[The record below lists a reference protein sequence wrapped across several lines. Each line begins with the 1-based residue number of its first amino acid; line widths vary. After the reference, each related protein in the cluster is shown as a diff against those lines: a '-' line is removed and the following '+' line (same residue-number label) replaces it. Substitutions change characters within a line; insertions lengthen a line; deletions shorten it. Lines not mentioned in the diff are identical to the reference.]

1 MDIIPTPKK
10 NIVLDATVLSAMMSC
25 ARLLDFRYNLRFLP
39 LKGKS
44 NSLEVG
50 TLVHKVLEV
59 YYREIIKGFSKQQ
72 ALSAAFAAGHMYI
85 TGCPHCADPAN
96 DKPACG
102 HQPLEYPGMQNTP
115 EENDGQKRIGWK
127 WALAT
132 CEQYFDHYKNDSWV
146 SLATE
151 TVRGEVLYED
161 DEIRILWKAKFDWIV
176 DTNQMIISV
185 DHKTM
190 KQRRDNLT
198 LNNQFTG
205 QCLVMK
211 TRAVCIN
218 KIGFQTSL
226 EPKEKFQ
233 RTMINYSADR
243 LLEWQSEILPYYAYK
258 YLQYAESGYWPP
270 DYTHCENK
278 YGKCAFADVCQ
289 ADRSDRERV
298 LNEGFFIGPKWDPTN
313 IVEDEV
319 E

>member
-1 MDIIPTPKK
+1 MDIIPAPKK

-161 DEIRILWKAKFDWIV
+161 DEIRILWKAKFD
-176 DTNQMIISV
+176 
-185 DHKTM
+185 
-190 KQRRDNLT
+190 
-198 LNNQFTG
+198 
-205 QCLVMK
+205 
-211 TRAVCIN
+211 
-218 KIGFQTSL
+218 
-226 EPKEKFQ
+226 
-233 RTMINYSADR
+233 
-243 LLEWQSEILPYYAYK
+243 
-258 YLQYAESGYWPP
+258 
-270 DYTHCENK
+270 
-278 YGKCAFADVCQ
+278 
-289 ADRSDRERV
+289 
-298 LNEGFFIGPKWDPTN
+298 
-313 IVEDEV
+313 
-319 E
+319 